1 MNLVNHTYK
10 KEDCIFLLKDISD
23 SVIEV
28 TIEEK
33 EKLIN
38 EGVSYSEMLS
48 KELSVEKE
56 IKEIFENLTKQ
67 SAKSVAG
74 YVGAV
79 AEKIYINKGVN
90 TVIVSLAR
98 AGSPYGVLIKR
109 YLDEKFKVNIPHYS
123 VSIIRGKGIDFNAIK
138 YIIDTHPNCNI
149 QFVDG
154 WTGKG
159 SITFEL
165 NKSITEFNE
174 KFNVNIDSS
183 LAVIADPAKKS
194 AISGTK
200 KDINLPNCC
209 LNSTVSGLISRTV
222 HNLNILKES
231 DFHGAKYLAYLEEE
245 DYSQYFIDAI
255 EKEFTYED
263 KVQEEDKVDL
273 SYADDVVSMVRDNYD
288 VTDIHKIK
296 LSIGEA
302 SRALLRRK
310 TKLVLIK
317 DMNNKDVAHI
327 IHMAK
332 NKGVEI
338 KEFTDSDYECIA
350 IIA

>member
-1 MNLVNHTYK
+1 MRLVKHTYK
-10 KEDCIFLLKDISD
+10 KEDCIFLLKDISS
-23 SVIEV
+23 SVIEC
-28 TIEEK
+28 TIDEK

-38 EGVSYSEMLS
+38 AGVSYSEMLS
-48 KELSVEKE
+48 KEMNVEKE
-56 IKEIFENLTKQ
+56 IKQIFEELTKQ
-67 SAKSVAG
+67 SAKTVAC
-74 YVGAV
+74 YVGIV
-79 AEKIYINKGVN
+79 AEKIYKLKGKD

-98 AGSPYGVLIKR
+98 AGSPYGALIKR
-109 YLDEKFKVNIPHYS
+109 YLDKKFSINIPHYS

-138 YIIDTHPNCNI
+138 YIINAHPNCNI

-165 NKSITEFNE
+165 NKSIAEFNE
-174 KFNVNIDSS
+174 KFNTNIDSS

-194 AISGTK
+194 PISGTK
-200 KDINLPNCC
+200 RDVNLPNCC

-222 HNLNILKES
+222 HNDSILEEG
-231 DFHGAKYLAYLEEE
+231 DFHGAKYLDYLVEE

-255 EKEFTYED
+255 EKEFTYEFNIDD
-263 KVQEEDKVDL
+263 KSEVDL
-273 SYADDVVSMVRDNYD
+273 SYADDVVRMVRDYYD
-288 VTDIHKIK
+288 VSDIHKIK

-317 DMNNKDVAHI
+317 DINNKDVAHI
-327 IHMAK
+327 VHMARSK
-332 NKGVEI
+332 NVEI